1 MSQPEIGAGDIEIE
15 LDGNILYLK
24 PTLSACQRISA
35 MRGGLNASIEKCL
48 QMDFDAICQV
58 ISAGLDLNPTQS
70 KMIPEAVF
78 KAGLYD
84 VSAKAI
90 EFISVVGNGG
100 RPLDEDDD
108 EGERE
113 GEEPADPLVSETT
126 TES

>member
-24 PTLSACQRISA
+24 PTLSACQRISS
-35 MRGGLNASIEKCL
+35 MRGGLNASIQKCL
-48 QMDFDAICQV
+48 EMDFDVICQI
-58 ISAGLDLNPTQS
+58 ISAGLNLNPVQS

-78 KAGLYD
+78 KAGVFD

-100 RPLDEDDD
+100 RPLEDDD
-108 EGERE
+108 DDGERE
-113 GEEPADPLVSETT
+113 GEEPTDPLVSETT